1 MSISQSQTNSIKNIV
16 NELVKKGT
24 SFTAH
29 DITLIMRGSG
39 NDVTHNSVK
48 PVVHDYMQSV
58 GKYSSKLRTFGLAV
72 FGTLVAIRAIVYG
85 PTSTDIANYDPNSI
99 RNILANNQAPVT
111 SNTNQPTTSSAR
123 GTKTTNTQNKGVI
136 KVGSGGRVRVPTK
149 YVNALGVN
157 WQGKEVGPY
166 VYYSKTSDG
175 FIVAK
180 NDQGQGWK
188 SITVDQY
195 GNVLLRTNLNVS
207 NFTIEQVGSDKIE
220 IRASQ

>member
-29 DITLIMRGSG
+29 DITLIMRGQG
-39 NDVTHNSVK
+39 NDVAHNSVK

-58 GKYSSKLRTFGLAV
+58 GKYSSKLRLFGLAA
-72 FGTLVAIRAIVYG
+72 FPAIVYG
-85 PTSTDIANYDPNSI
+85 PTYTDIANYDPNSI
-99 RNILANNQAPVT
+99 RNILANGQASVT

-123 GTKTTNTQNKGVI
+123 GTKTTNTQSKDVI

-149 YVNALGVN
+149 YVNALGVD
-157 WQGKEVGPY
+157 WQGKTQGPF
-166 VYYSKTSDG
+166 VYYSKTNDG

-207 NFTIEQVGSDKIE
+207 NFTIEQVDSDKIE